1 MRFTCAGLL
10 FASVVA
16 GLPSHAAAQISA
28 TASNGE
34 LGAVAGVEQNP
45 SDAARVM
52 MDWVLA
58 SNDNGGL
65 PYMVI
70 DKVAAE
76 IFVFDPLGQMV
87 ARTPVLLGS
96 AKGDESVPGIG
107 DRELR
112 HIAASERTT
121 PAGRFVAKFGR
132 ASGNQK
138 VIWVDWSTAVSLHP
152 VPRGSSKERRLARLA
167 SPTPADKRITY
178 GCINVPTGL
187 YRDVI
192 APLLADTAAVVYI
205 LPENRSLGEV
215 FWAAGNENGLSAV
228 SRDP

>member
-1 MRFTCAGLL
+1 MMRFASAWVL
-10 FASVVA
+10 FVSAAA
-16 GLPSHAAAQISA
+16 GLPSQAAAQSLA
-28 TASNGE
+28 PGGE
-34 LGAVAGVEQNP
+34 VETPADVQQDP
-45 SDAARVM
+45 SDAARVV

-58 SNDNGGL
+58 SKDNGGL

-76 IFVFDPLGQMV
+76 LFVFNDVGEFV

-96 AKGDESVPGIG
+96 AKGDESAPGIG

-112 HIAASERTT
+112 NIARSERTT

-138 VIWVDWSTAVSLHP
+138 VIWVDWATAVSLHP
-152 VPRGSSKERRLARLA
+152 VPRGMRKERRLERLA
-167 SPTPADKRITY
+167 SSTPADNRITY
-178 GCINVPTGL
+178 GCINVPTAL
-187 YRDVI
+187 YREVI

-205 LPENRSLGEV
+205 LPENRSLSEV
-215 FWAAGNENGLSAV
+215 FWAAGDENGLSAV